1 MRHILSPLNVA
12 AGIFTIIAVL
22 FVSNWNKK
30 QKRAEIDKQQQEMTA
45 YLTAHED
52 DILQEAQNRL
62 PVTLKQDNMTF
73 ERIKLNEDTLE
84 VKCRFSQLST
94 FYRIT
99 DGDSYCALVRML
111 YEGFQYKLPYL
122 VLIKGYHVRV
132 CTNLKG
138 AYLDNFLVSPQAYR
152 KAFDRC
158 RETGI
163 IALPWDKN

>member
-94 FYRIT
+94 F
-99 DGDSYCALVRML
+99 
-111 YEGFQYKLPYL
+111 
-122 VLIKGYHVRV
+122 
-132 CTNLKG
+132 
-138 AYLDNFLVSPQAYR
+138 
-152 KAFDRC
+152 
-158 RETGI
+158 
-163 IALPWDKN
+163 